1 MGLIYS
7 SAESSE
13 LIAAL
18 SKNLTSAKAA
28 VNQLSKGSRQV
39 ILAVDGRTLS
49 GAAYTAAAG
58 LFSDCILPAITR
70 LTTSIEGIEQELE
83 TYKAEDSLISSEGY
97 LDEDNLRQQLKAIK
111 EMKLSVDITCTF
123 VKSQTRTTLM
133 TNVLDI
139 VVDFQKNLREMSEKL
154 QRDMNELEGKLYKL
168 QAFSKRTNGL
178 FSNSLSDMTL
188 AMQAVLL
195 LNKTVVR
202 KDGTYTFP
210 SGVDKS
216 WFQQLH

>member
-1 MGLIYS
+1 LGLIYS

-18 SKNLTSAKAA
+18 SKNLTSAKVA

-83 TYKAEDSLISSEGY
+83 KYIAEDSLISSEGY

-111 EMKLSVDITCTF
+111 EMKL
-123 VKSQTRTTLM
+123 
-133 TNVLDI
+133 
-139 VVDFQKNLREMSEKL
+139 
-154 QRDMNELEGKLYKL
+154 
-168 QAFSKRTNGL
+168 
-178 FSNSLSDMTL
+178 
-188 AMQAVLL
+188 
-195 LNKTVVR
+195 
-202 KDGTYTFP
+202 
-210 SGVDKS
+210 
-216 WFQQLH
+216 